1 MRRKTEKQKKQQRRS
16 QSVYLAVYF
25 RVSADVVGTR
35 SSQLDARSE
44 HQTRVAMG
52 VCLSKPSES
61 SPRVDAGG
69 GSAASRP
76 ESLRVGVVESAP
88 DAKPLASLA
97 RALRAGKGVAA
108 DDYVATN
115 EDEREHQR
123 RKIDADHSVAMNTGA
138 SGSNPP
144 MLSGRYASRT
154 PRVRLA
160 FPAFFVIY

>member
-1 MRRKTEKQKKQQRRS
+1 M
-16 QSVYLAVYF
+16 AVYF
-25 RVSADVVGTR
+25 RVSADVVGTH

-61 SPRVDAGG
+61 SPLVDAG
-69 GSAASRP
+69 GSAASRL
-76 ESLRVGVVESAP
+76 ESSRGGVVESFV
-88 DAKPLASLA
+88 DAQTLTALAE
-97 RALRAGKGVAA
+97 RLRAGDRVAV
-108 DDYVATN
+108 DDYVATS
-115 EDEREHQR
+115 EDERVPQR
-123 RKIDADHSVAMNTGA
+123 RKIDAGHSVAMNTGA

>member
-1 MRRKTEKQKKQQRRS
+1 MSSEQ
-16 QSVYLAVYF
+16 
-25 RVSADVVGTR
+25 DTR
-35 SSQLDARSE
+35 FFTFQTTPATQLDARSE

-52 VCLSKPSES
+52 VCLSKPPES

-76 ESLRVGVVESAP
+76 ESLRVGVAESAP

-108 DDYVATN
+108 DDHVATN
-115 EDEREHQR
+115 EDERVPQR

-144 MLSGRYASRT
+144 MLSGRL
-154 PRVRLA
+154 VG
-160 FPAFFVIY
+160 

>member
-1 MRRKTEKQKKQQRRS
+1 MIALGRS
-16 QSVYLAVYF
+16 ARHSEGGRPHYF
-25 RVSADVVGTR
+25 APFRTTPAT
-35 SSQLDARSE
+35 QLDARSE

-52 VCLSKPSES
+52 VCLSKRSES

-115 EDEREHQR
+115 EDERVSQR

-154 PRVRLA
+154 PRHPKCRGV
-160 FPAFFVIY
+160 

>member
-1 MRRKTEKQKKQQRRS
+1 M
-16 QSVYLAVYF
+16 AVYF

-61 SPRVDAGG
+61 SPLVDAG
-69 GSAASRP
+69 GSAASRL
-76 ESLRVGVVESAP
+76 ESSRGGVVESFV
-88 DAKPLASLA
+88 DAQTLTALAE
-97 RALRAGKGVAA
+97 RLRAGDRVAV
-108 DDYVATN
+108 DDYVATS
-115 EDEREHQR
+115 EDERVPQR
-123 RKIDADHSVAMNTGA
+123 RKIYAGHSVAMNTGA

-160 FPAFFVIY
+160 FPAFFVIYYGFPSTVVFSSPD

>member
-61 SPRVDAGG
+61 SPLVDAG
-69 GSAASRP
+69 GSAASRL
-76 ESLRVGVVESAP
+76 ESSRGGGVESFV
-88 DAKPLASLA
+88 DAQPLTALA
-97 RALRAGKGVAA
+97 ERLRAGDRVAV
-108 DDYVATN
+108 DDYVATS
-115 EDEREHQR
+115 EDERVPQR
-123 RKIDADHSVAMNTGA
+123 RKIDAGHSVAMNTGA

>member
-1 MRRKTEKQKKQQRRS
+1 M
-16 QSVYLAVYF
+16 AVYF
-25 RVSADVVGTR
+25 RVSAGRELADVVGTR

-61 SPRVDAGG
+61 SPLVDAG
-69 GSAASRP
+69 GSAASRL
-76 ESLRVGVVESAP
+76 ESSRGGVVESFV
-88 DAKPLASLA
+88 DAQPLTALA
-97 RALRAGKGVAA
+97 ERLRAGDRVAV
-108 DDYVATN
+108 DDYVATS
-115 EDEREHQR
+115 EDERVPQR
-123 RKIDADHSVAMNTGA
+123 RKIDAGHSVAMNTGA

>member
-61 SPRVDAGG
+61 SPLVDAG
-69 GSAASRP
+69 GSAASRL
-76 ESLRVGVVESAP
+76 ESSRGGVVESFV
-88 DAKPLASLA
+88 DAQPLTALA
-97 RALRAGKGVAA
+97 ERLRAGDRVAV
-108 DDYVATN
+108 DDYVATS
-115 EDEREHQR
+115 EDERVPQR
-123 RKIDADHSVAMNTGA
+123 RKIDAGHSVAMNTGA

>member
-61 SPRVDAGG
+61 SPLVDAG
-69 GSAASRP
+69 GSAASRL
-76 ESLRVGVVESAP
+76 ESSRGGVVESFV
-88 DAKPLASLA
+88 DAQPLTALA
-97 RALRAGKGVAA
+97 ERLRAGDRVAV
-108 DDYVATN
+108 DDYVATS
-115 EDEREHQR
+115 EDERVPQR